1 MFPVAV
7 PLKNFLSPSGM
18 GRKTSQT
25 MAEAECPEGFGGEHG
40 GIMGKGVE
48 FAEGLGVNLDSATGL
63 FRGPL

>member
-1 MFPVAV
+1 
-7 PLKNFLSPSGM
+7 M